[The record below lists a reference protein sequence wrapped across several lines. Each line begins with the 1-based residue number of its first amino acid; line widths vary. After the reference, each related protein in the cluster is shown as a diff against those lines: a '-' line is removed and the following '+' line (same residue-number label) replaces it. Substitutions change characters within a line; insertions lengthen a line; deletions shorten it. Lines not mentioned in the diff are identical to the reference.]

1 MTKQKNEEIESNST
15 CENENKKE
23 FKWGEKLIA
32 TLKQKNEEKEEIK
45 EEEKEEFGARLFATL
60 RQNNKEDEES
70 EDEKKGGKGKRK
82 LRLKPDFSDEKIK
95 EARKRRMKI

>member
-1 MTKQKNEEIESNST
+1 MTKQKNEEIESNLI

-32 TLKQKNEEKEEIK
+32 TLKPKNE
-45 EEEKEEFGARLFATL
+45 
-60 RQNNKEDEES
+60 DENEN
-70 EDEKKGGKGKRK
+70 EDEKKGGRGKRK
-82 LRLKPDFSDEKIK
+82 LRLKPDLSNEKIK

>member
-1 MTKQKNEEIESNST
+1 MTKQKNEEIESNLI

-45 EEEKEEFGARLFATL
+45 EEIKEEEKEDFGA
-60 RQNNKEDEES
+60 RQNNKEDEEND
-70 EDEKKGGKGKRK
+70 DEKKGGKGKRK
-82 LRLKPDFSDEKIK
+82 LRLKPDLSDEKIK

>member
-1 MTKQKNEEIESNST
+1 MTKQKNEEIESNLT
-15 CENENKKE
+15 CNKN

-32 TLKQKNEEKEEIK
+32 TLKPKNE
-45 EEEKEEFGARLFATL
+45 
-60 RQNNKEDEES
+60 DENES

-82 LRLKPDFSDEKIK
+82 LRLKPNLSNEKIK

>member
-15 CENENKKE
+15 CEKKE
-23 FKWGEKLIA
+23 FNWGEKLIA
-32 TLKQKNEEKEEIK
+32 TLKPK
-45 EEEKEEFGARLFATL
+45 
-60 RQNNKEDEES
+60 NKEDE

-82 LRLKPDFSDEKIK
+82 LRLKPDLSDEKIK

>member
-15 CENENKKE
+15 CEKKE

-32 TLKQKNEEKEEIK
+32 TLKPKN
-45 EEEKEEFGARLFATL
+45 
-60 RQNNKEDEES
+60 EDEES

-82 LRLKPDFSDEKIK
+82 LRLKPDLSNEKIK

>member
-1 MTKQKNEEIESNST
+1 MTKQKNEEIESNLT
-15 CENENKKE
+15 CNKN

-32 TLKQKNEEKEEIK
+32 TLKPKN
-45 EEEKEEFGARLFATL
+45 
-60 RQNNKEDEES
+60 EDEE

-82 LRLKPDFSDEKIK
+82 LRLKPDLSDEKIK

>member
-1 MTKQKNEEIESNST
+1 MTKQKNEEIESNLI

-23 FKWGEKLIA
+23 FNWGEKLIA
-32 TLKQKNEEKEEIK
+32 TLKPKNE
-45 EEEKEEFGARLFATL
+45 
-60 RQNNKEDEES
+60 DE

-82 LRLKPDFSDEKIK
+82 LRLKPDLSNEKIK